1 MPVEVESSGQVSEF
15 MRVMRRRWALIFI
28 PFAIISSL
36 GVAFAV
42 IVPKKFVARTRV
54 MVHEVP
60 GAGSQSAKGQ
70 EQGKIATHLI
80 RSPRRVQAVIVQDVG
95 WPYQELSEEEREDM
109 IKQVLGNLTVET
121 PNMGLGVKQQV
132 VTITYADT
140 DRKRAYDFLIAVSQR
155 WRNEVLEAS
164 RNAKVAEFTN
174 LTNRK
179 TQMEAR
185 EKAIG
190 DQIAE
195 IHRVNTIP
203 PWTLDSRGERSLDP
217 AFVHLD
223 RLRLELGEVDVAI
236 DDRLLRLAEDEKL
249 YELMDDEV
257 SFLETAL
264 ALDLSKE
271 ILSNEEAII
280 QLRLEITRQGYKS
293 EHRRYGQIQD
303 EIREREEVIRLL
315 HDNARGGV
323 ASVEQRL
330 PNVKKLAAA
339 EQLEKDR
346 IAAARDQQRRET
358 IVLEV
363 ANLDARTNELQS
375 VYQQLETLMGE
386 RQRLHEN
393 LIVVGEDHNAMRRQ
407 IDILTSAAGN
417 PFMILDEPKMPVR
430 PTQPDPILII
440 VATCLVS
447 LLLGTGLSIL
457 VEYSHSCFRSVN
469 EITRVMFV
477 PVLGTVNDIITRR
490 DRRRVLVARLVLG
503 GSTLAFVC
511 IVGFMT
517 WAWALRPD
525 LLTDDVRQSIDAFRA
540 SFE

>member
-15 MRVMRRRWALIFI
+15 MRVMRRRWALILI

-42 IVPKKFVARTRV
+42 VVPKKFVSRTRV

-95 WPYQELSEEEREDM
+95 WPYAELSEEEREDL

-140 DRKRAYDFLIAVSQR
+140 DRKRAFDFLLAVSER
-155 WRNEVLEAS
+155 WRNEVLEGT
-164 RNAKVAEFTN
+164 RNAKVAEFNN
-174 LTNRK
+174 LTSRK
-179 TQMEAR
+179 QQMEAR

-195 IHRVNTIP
+195 IHRVNAIP
-203 PWTLDSRGERSLDP
+203 PWTLDSRGERTLDP
-217 AFVHLD
+217 AFANLD
-223 RLRLELGEVDVAI
+223 RLRLELSELGVAI
-236 DDRLLRLAEDEKL
+236 DGSLLRLAEDEKL

-257 SFLETAL
+257 SLKETGL
-264 ALDLSKE
+264 VLDLSKE
-271 ILSNEEAII
+271 ILKNEEAII
-280 QLRLEITRQGYKS
+280 ALRLEITRKGYKS

-315 HDNARGGV
+315 QENARVGV
-323 ASVEQRL
+323 TSEEQRL

-339 EQLEKDR
+339 DELEKTR
-346 IAAARDQQRRET
+346 IAVAREQQRWEAME
-358 IVLEV
+358 LEA
-363 ANLDARTNELQS
+363 ANLEARTNELQS
-375 VYQQLETLMGE
+375 VYQQLETLMSE
-386 RQRLHEN
+386 RLRLHEN
-393 LIVVGEDHNAMRRQ
+393 LIVVGEDHNAMRRE
-407 IDILTSAAGN
+407 IDILTSSSGN
-417 PFMILDEPKMPVR
+417 PFTILDEPKMPVR
-430 PTQPDPILII
+430 PTQPDPIIII

-447 LLLGTGLSIL
+447 LLLGFGLSLL

-469 EITRVMFV
+469 ELTRVMFV
-477 PVLGTVNDIITRR
+477 PVLGTVNDIVTRR
-490 DRRRVLVARLVLG
+490 DRRRALFKRLVLG
-503 GSTLAFVC
+503 GSTLAFVAV
-511 IVGFMT
+511 VGFMT